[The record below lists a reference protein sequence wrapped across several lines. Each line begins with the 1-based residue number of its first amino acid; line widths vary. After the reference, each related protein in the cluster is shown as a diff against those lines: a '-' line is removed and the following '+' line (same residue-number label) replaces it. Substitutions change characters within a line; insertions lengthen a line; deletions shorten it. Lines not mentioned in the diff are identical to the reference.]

1 MFQYDNSNF
10 PLVKVKLIGDLDNDD
25 EFTHFLD
32 EWLRLYDN
40 QNDFTFLFDTLEV
53 GNPPLKYCIKM
64 AGFIKDLRKRDYQY
78 LQESIILINNNKIKW
93 MLEFIFSIAPP
104 VARVYIFNVNDD
116 PTINKNVLNDIKNSS
131 STVIVEP
138 GKPLLPIF

>member
-10 PLVKVKLIGDLDNDD
+10 PLVKVKLIGDLNNND
-25 EFTHFLD
+25 EFDQFLN

-64 AGFIKDLRKRDYQY
+64 ANFIKKLRKRDYQY

-93 MLEFIFSIAPP
+93 MLEFIFQIAPP
-104 VARVYIFNVNDD
+104 VARVYIFNINDD
-116 PTINKNVLNDIKNSS
+116 SNIDINKLDDIKNSS
-131 STVIVEP
+131 NSIIIEP